1 MDDRLAATVARVAGS
16 AAPTIGD
23 VESRTET
30 QSIESDAEPLAVLA
44 VLADPTRIPDWAPA
58 FADTVVVDDQS
69 GWLAT
74 KDGRDFTVRVVTQ
87 RDSGTV
93 DYLREVAP
101 GREGG
106 AFIRVVPRP
115 GDGSVVVM
123 TLPLA
128 PGAEQA
134 TITATLRDELTA
146 LMNLVGRG

>member
-1 MDDRLAATVARVAGS
+1 MDDRLEATVARVAGS

-23 VESRTET
+23 VERRTET
-30 QSIESDAEPLAVLA
+30 QSIESDAEPLA